1 VAHARDFFL
10 FFISGYFQANSLLLK
25 LMVLVIIKLTI
36 LVYERRWLFKMK
48 ITRHELVYQLTYLPN
63 VFPVNCYLVEEEKS
77 LTLIDAAMPNNA
89 ADILKAAHEIGKPIT
104 RIVLTHAHGDHIGA
118 LDALKKQLPDATVYI
133 SARDS
138 RLLNGDRSL
147 DANEPTTPIR
157 GGVPKSGK
165 ILTLPDVLLQDGD
178 RVGSLLAVSTPGHT
192 PGSMSFLDSRN
203 QALIVG
209 DAFQTRGGVAV
220 SGQVRPWFPFPAM
233 ATWNKKESLNSAMK
247 LLKLKPTLLAVGH
260 GKMLVNPEAAMEKAV
275 QEAARKLESVLV

>member
-1 VAHARDFFL
+1 M
-10 FFISGYFQANSLLLK
+10 K
-25 LMVLVIIKLTI
+25 L
-36 LVYERRWLFKMK
+36 
-48 ITRHELVYQLTYLPN
+48 TRHESVYQLTYLPN

-89 ADILKAAHEIGKPIT
+89 AAILKAAKEIGKPIT

-157 GGVPKSGK
+157 GDVPKPGK
-165 ILTLPDVLLQDGD
+165 IVTLPDVLLQDGD

-260 GKMLVNPEAAMEKAV
+260 GKLLVNPEAAMEQAV
-275 QEAARKLESVLV
+275 QEAAKKLESVLV